1 MRVGVIRP
9 EAIAGEPAPAAVMQW
24 GKTTRVSRE
33 IDFHIYLGR
42 WWRAEA
48 GFLAAADWRWR
59 AWEARCSGVQAR
71 GARLVAVRG
80 EVRDCQPLFIGA
92 GKAVT
97 RPDLELE
104 ELRAMAVGEISRR

>member
-1 MRVGVIRP
+1 MRVGGGRP
-9 EAIAGEPAPAAVMQW
+9 AAIAGEPAPAAVRQW

-33 IDFHIYLGR
+33 IDFPTYLGW
-42 WWRAEA
+42 WWRTEA
-48 GFLAAADWRWR
+48 GFPAAADWRWR
-59 AWEARCSGVQAR
+59 AWGRRCSGVQGI

-80 EVRDCQPLFIGA
+80 EVRDCRPLFIGT

-97 RPDLELE
+97 RPDLELK